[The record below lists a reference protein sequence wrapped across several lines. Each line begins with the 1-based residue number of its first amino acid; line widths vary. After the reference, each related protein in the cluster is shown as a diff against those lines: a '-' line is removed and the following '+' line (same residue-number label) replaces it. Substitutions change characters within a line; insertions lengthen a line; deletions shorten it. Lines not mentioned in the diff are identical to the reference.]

1 MLTPVAVDQNNKIQ
15 APKPMTP
22 QNHALSSERVH
33 ERCFWAQGIAQGL
46 ELYGKTVRDLPADLR
61 QHCKPSDLSQMH
73 ISQSD
78 MNRLWNAAAKLSQDE
93 CFGLRMGRHYQSNT
107 LSLLAL
113 SAASSE
119 TLGEAI
125 QRLIR
130 FMPIFSSQVQ
140 LYSVEDDQY
149 LTLYFQPRGNPHPL
163 HMEAVMSQCNK
174 IWEGLGI
181 GRASLMLE
189 SRLTGEHERNRDLC
203 ETLLGNRVRLGA
215 KRMSF
220 RLNRSLLRTPLPNA
234 DAFLRKRLD
243 ASLEDMLSDL
253 PNLDFAEQVKQRIR
267 VLVSEREV
275 SEELV
280 ATPFNMSPRHLRRK
294 LSETRTTY
302 EKLLDEV
309 RMELAI
315 RLIKEGKLN
324 LGRIAF
330 ELGFLDPSS
339 FTRAFRRW
347 TGMSPTSFRSQ
358 AKQSAVPS

>member
-1 MLTPVAVDQNNKIQ
+1 MN
-15 APKPMTP
+15 
-22 QNHALSSERVH
+22 

-46 ELYGKTVRDLPADLR
+46 ELYGKSLRDLPSDLR
-61 QHCKPSDLSQMH
+61 QHCKAADLSQNH

-78 MNRLWNAAAKLSQDE
+78 INRLWNAAARLSQDD

-107 LSLLAL
+107 LSLLTLA
-113 SAASSE
+113 AASSE
-119 TLGEAI
+119 TLGDAI
-125 QRLIR
+125 QRVIR
-130 FMPIFSSQVQ
+130 FMPVFSSQVQ

-181 GRASLMLE
+181 GKASLMLE
-189 SRLTGEHERNRDLC
+189 ARLLSDHERNRDMC
-203 ETLLGNRVRLGA
+203 ESLLGNRVRLGA
-215 KRMSF
+215 KRPSF
-220 RLNRSLLRTPLPNA
+220 RISRQLLRTPLPLA

-243 ASLEDMLSDL
+243 SSLEDMLSDL
-253 PNLDFAEQVKQRIR
+253 PNVDFAEQVKQRIR
-267 VLVSEREV
+267 VLVAEREV

-294 LSETRTTY
+294 LSEVQTTY

-309 RMELAI
+309 RMELAM
-315 RLIKEGKLN
+315 RLIREGKLN

-347 TGMSPTSFRSQ
+347 TGMSPTNFRSQ
-358 AKQSAVPS
+358 GNQNAIPS

>member
-1 MLTPVAVDQNNKIQ
+1 
-15 APKPMTP
+15 
-22 QNHALSSERVH
+22 
-33 ERCFWAQGIAQGL
+33 
-46 ELYGKTVRDLPADLR
+46 
-61 QHCKPSDLSQMH
+61 
-73 ISQSD
+73 
-78 MNRLWNAAAKLSQDE
+78 
-93 CFGLRMGRHYQSNT
+93 MGRHYQSNT

-330 ELGFLDPSS
+330 EPGFLDPSS

>member
-1 MLTPVAVDQNNKIQ
+1 
-15 APKPMTP
+15 MTP
-22 QNHALSSERVH
+22 QIQSLSSERVN
-33 ERCFWAQGIAQGL
+33 ERCFWAQSIAQGL
-46 ELYGKTVRDLPADLR
+46 ELYGKSLRDLPSDLR
-61 QHCKPSDLSQMH
+61 QHCKAADLSQNH

-78 MNRLWNAAAKLSQDE
+78 INRLWNAAARLSQDE
-93 CFGLRMGRHYQSNT
+93 CFGLRVGRHHQSNT
-107 LSLLAL
+107 LSLLSLA
-113 SAASSE
+113 AASSE
-119 TLGEAI
+119 TLGDAI
-125 QRLIR
+125 QRVIR
-130 FMPIFSSQVQ
+130 FMPVFSSQVQ

-149 LTLYFQPRGNPHPL
+149 LTLYFQPRGNPHPQ

-174 IWEGLGI
+174 VWEALGI
-181 GRASLMLE
+181 GKASLMLE
-189 SRLTGEHERNRDLC
+189 ARLTGEHERNRDQC

-215 KRMSF
+215 KRLSF
-220 RLNRSLLRTPLPNA
+220 RITRQLLRTALPNA

-243 ASLEDMLSDL
+243 SSLEDMLSEL
-253 PNLDFAEQVKQRIR
+253 PNVDFAEQVKQRIR
-267 VLVSEREV
+267 VLVAEREV

-294 LSETRTTY
+294 LSEVQTTY

-309 RMELAI
+309 RMELAM
-315 RLIKEGKLN
+315 RLIREGKLN

-358 AKQSAVPS
+358 HKQPAIPGA